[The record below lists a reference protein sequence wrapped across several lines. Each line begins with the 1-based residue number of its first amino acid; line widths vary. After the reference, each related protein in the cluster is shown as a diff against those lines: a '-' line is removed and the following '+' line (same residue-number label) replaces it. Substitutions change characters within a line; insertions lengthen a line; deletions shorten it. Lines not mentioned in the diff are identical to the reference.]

1 MKKKLLSLVLAG
13 AMVASTSVSAFAD
26 AGKEYNILGNEDV
39 EAPITV
45 TGDIQNGH
53 GDVLP
58 STIGVTVPTAAAF
71 TVTSEGNFTSAP
83 IKITSKSDEKVQVA
97 AYSFTDSSEN
107 QNITIVSE
115 GELPSQ
121 NNTETNKFMSL
132 KLVGDN
138 TVYFKSQ
145 KGKSGIYKQNG
156 TEYGLTESPLLG
168 TVTQTNP
175 LILNLQGDIK
185 KDSDTYA
192 APGTA
197 IRDKFNLV
205 LKISRV
211 KKDPQA

>member
-26 AGKEYNILGNEDV
+26 AGKEYNILGKEDV
-39 EAPITV
+39 ETPITV
-45 TGDIQNGH
+45 TGDIQNST

-83 IKITSKSDEKVQVA
+83 IKITSKSDEKVQVT
-97 AYSFTDSSEN
+97 AYSFTDSSDN

-115 GELPSQ
+115 GDLDAQS
-121 NNTETNKFMSL
+121 NTDTNKFMSL
-132 KLVGDN
+132 KLVGTDN

-145 KGKSGIYKQNG
+145 KSKSGIYKQNG
-156 TEYGLTESPLLG
+156 TEYELTENPLLG

-175 LILNLQGDIK
+175 LTLNLEGDIK
-185 KDSDTYA
+185 KDSGSYT

-197 IRDKFNLV
+197 IRDQFNLV
-205 LKISRV
+205 LKIRKV
-211 KKDPQA
+211 R

>member
-26 AGKEYNILGNEDV
+26 AGKEYNILGKEDV

-45 TGDIQNGH
+45 TGDIQNEH

-71 TVTSEGNFTSAP
+71 TVTSEGNFASAP
-83 IKITSKSDEKVQVA
+83 IKITSKSDEKVEVS
-97 AYSFTDSSEN
+97 AYSFKDSSEN
-107 QNITIVSE
+107 KNITIVSE
-115 GELPSQ
+115 EDLKTQ
-121 NNTETNKFMSL
+121 NNTNNYKLMSL
-132 KLVGDN
+132 KLVGNN

-145 KGKSGIYKQNG
+145 KNKSGIYNQEG
-156 TEYGLTESPLLG
+156 TEYELDQTPSLG

-175 LILNLQGDIK
+175 LTLNLEGDIK
-185 KDSDTYA
+185 KEGDTYA

-197 IRDKFNLV
+197 IRDQFNLV
-205 LKISRV
+205 LKIRRV
-211 KKDPQA
+211 RKDSQV